1 MINTDRLNRFIRAD
15 EEKMTITVEAG
26 MKLHQLHEYLEF
38 HEMAMSNLGS
48 ISDQSVAGLMSTATH
63 GTGAEYPS
71 CCAAVR
77 IARIFFS
84 ICAPQNY
91 TKYRG
96 REVY

>member
-1 MINTDRLNRFIRAD
+1 
-15 EEKMTITVEAG
+15 MTITVEAG